1 MALRQACFGSSTSL
15 SGAQVT
21 EHGRW
26 SKRAGFTP
34 QLGHLLTADL
44 GEVTLPLLPQFSHV
58 RKEENSAQHMVR
70 AIEINTSVAAAAV
83 LNVLG
88 LESDKEGLAYDE
100 GKSSS
105 PAGGGLSRFLS
116 SLLRPQ
122 AKPSLHCSL
131 LQKDEQWSRQ

>member
-26 SKRAGFTP
+26 SKRPGFTP

-58 RKEENSAQHMVR
+58 RKKNSAQHVVR
-70 AIEINTSVAAAAV
+70 AMEINTSVAAAAV

-88 LESDKEGLAYDE
+88 PESDKEGLAYDE
-100 GKSSS
+100 GRSSS

-131 LQKDEQWSRQ
+131 LQKDEQGSRQ